1 MKCHTPIIGKMQVL
15 IHAAHYWQQHVV
27 AIRTYSLLHHR
38 MYIVKNIFFLTGI
51 EILKNVLIY
60 NCCGVPQNFN
70 FYQRGFDMNTLLQT
84 TKIPEKLVVTLT
96 ADIKNKVPL
105 EIRRNLVQEYRKLFA
120 GLSYMKCKQNYSW
133 GRVWQS
139 ALSLTDTMVM
149 LAKQKNAPTNPAVKY
164 LENIHQSHKKHWAQT
179 IMTHPERDNKA
190 SVSPEM
196 LDKIYAHGQRWV
208 TQATNALMQILQQYN
223 EHVQELVTEKLVQ
236 AAPQKSV
243 VAPAPKYAPAPK
255 AVDARQT
262 TPKRAPSSVAM
273 TAAAPTVQVVPQPKR
288 IVNQPAPQVATPPVR
303 HVAQPKRIMRKKRAP
318 KKEYVAPKLES
329 VPQRLNAASILVQQ
343 RSARHDAQMR
353 MIVQRRINIF
363 ALQNYS
369 QRAA

>member
-1 MKCHTPIIGKMQVL
+1 
-15 IHAAHYWQQHVV
+15 
-27 AIRTYSLLHHR
+27 
-38 MYIVKNIFFLTGI
+38 
-51 EILKNVLIY
+51 
-60 NCCGVPQNFN
+60 
-70 FYQRGFDMNTLLQT
+70 MNTLLKT

-139 ALSLTDTMVM
+139 ALGLTDMMVM

-164 LENIHQSHKKHWAQT
+164 LENIHQAHKKHWAQT

-190 SVSPEM
+190 NVSPEM

-223 EHVQELVTEKLVQ
+223 EHIQELVTENTVQ
-236 AAPQKSV
+236 PAPQKSAV
-243 VAPAPKYAPAPK
+243 VPAPKSAPAPQRASQRAPERAEGAPSPVAMSAPAPS
-255 AVDARQT
+255 A
-262 TPKRAPSSVAM
+262 
-273 TAAAPTVQVVPQPKR
+273 QVVPQPKR
-288 IVNQPAPQVATPPVR
+288 VVNQPAPQVATQPAHR
-303 HVAQPKRIMRKKRAP
+303 VAQPKRIMRKKCTP
-318 KKEYVAPKLES
+318 KKPYVAPTMKS
-329 VPQRLNAASILVQQ
+329 VPQQLNAASIRVQQ
-343 RSARHDAQMR
+343 RSAQHDVQMR